1 MNNNILEQE
10 LINLGFKRNDVS
22 AEESGSNS
30 YYYYTYE
37 FNEECVLITNSSDEN
52 NCNFIV
58 EFFNMEN
65 SIQYTNFY
73 DIKLLID
80 ILKKGVENGKKQ

>member
-1 MNNNILEQE
+1 MRDNIFGNE

-22 AEESGSNS
+22 AEEAGTDVGYH
-30 YYYYTYE
+30 YYSYE
-37 FNEECVLITNSSDEN
+37 FNEECVLITNASDEN
-52 NCNFIV
+52 DGKFVV

-73 DIKLLID
+73 DIKLLVEL
-80 ILKKGVENGKKQ
+80 LKKGLKNVE